1 MRTLILFL
9 IIIVLGLIGFSE
21 NLFPLQSSLA
31 QEKSIPTAEQ
41 AFKNIQVFKGV
52 PAPQLDQAMAFISGS
67 LGVKCSYCHV
77 NQFEKD
83 ERPTKA
89 TARRMIR
96 MVFDLNKG
104 NFAGEGAVSCY
115 TCHR

>member
-1 MRTLILFL
+1 MRSFILL
-9 IIIVLGLIGFSE
+9 LTIVVIGLIGFSE
-21 NLFPLQSSLA
+21 NLFPLRASLA
-31 QEKSIPTAEQ
+31 QQKSIPTAEQ

-52 PAPQLDQAMAFISGS
+52 PAPQLDQAMAFITGS

-83 ERPTKA
+83 EKPTKA

-104 NFAGEGAVSCY
+104 SFAGEGAV
-115 TCHR
+115 